1 MSNHQTGKDYP
12 TDPWRGAQ
20 SLPRT
25 LFLFEEAGR
34 LRLGQRPV
42 QPLTAPD
49 AVTETVSDG
58 GHSVQIGT
66 FDTPFARRVSLA
78 SDDRSRFRLDLGNDH
93 GVLLGIEVDRQTGTI
108 DFHRARDDRAPA
120 FETHTACAMP
130 MTDTV
135 AFDVYFDGYLAE
147 IFIDGGR
154 RVYSACI
161 FPKTPLTLTA
171 ASLGIDVIVRI

>member
-12 TDPWRGAQ
+12 TDPRRGAQ

-42 QPLTAPD
+42 QPPAAPD

-66 FDTPFARRVSLA
+66 FDTPFARRVSMTRG
-78 SDDRSRFRLDLGNDH
+78 DRSLFRLNLGDDH
-93 GVLLGIEVDRQTGTI
+93 GVLMASRSRQTGTI

-135 AFDVYFDGYLAE
+135 AFDVHFDGYLAE

-154 RVYSACI
+154 RV
-161 FPKTPLTLTA
+161 KTPLTLTA
-171 ASLGIDVIVRI
+171 ASLGTDVIVRI